1 MTDDQL
7 NRLSD
12 IVVSLDAA
20 DEHIRRAVASLD
32 AIGPAPA
39 APTFGL
45 RLALQQADMNINAA
59 TNSAMAAM
67 AKEQTV

>member
-20 DEHIRRAVASLD
+20 GEYIRRALASLD
-32 AIGPAPA
+32 AIGPAPDL
-39 APTFGL
+39 PTFGL
-45 RLALQQADMNINAA
+45 RLALQQTDTNINAA
-59 TNSAMAAM
+59 TMSAMAAM
-67 AKEQTV
+67 ERGQV